1 MYRNLIVFLTNSWAD
16 AEARFSQVGALRKDY
31 CSCLKSAR
39 RRSWGKTGWQE
50 VLEQAGTRTEGR
62 GLPEPFSQRPRSRRE
77 GCGQATRLFKVSEVG
92 LLRLRAPQKWPACNS
107 YSNLSELN
115 VS

>member
-1 MYRNLIVFLTNSWAD
+1 MYRNLIVFLGRCGGEVFTGGCI
-16 AEARFSQVGALRKDY
+16 EEGLLQLSQ
-31 CSCLKSAR
+31 SAR

-50 VLEQAGTRTEGR
+50 VLEQAGTRTEGQ